1 MGPNTRPRAAPSPAQ
16 RRREARDSS
25 RRRTVVLFVAGFS
38 ATLAL
43 VLVGSTLLGDRG
55 LIRHRKLR
63 EELDAVSRLNVDLQQ
78 QNARLRVETQALRS
92 DPAYI
97 ESVARD
103 ELGWVG
109 DDEVVILFGDDE
121 GR

>member
-1 MGPNTRPRAAPSPAQ
+1 MGPNSPAE
-16 RRREARDSS
+16 RRAQAKDSS
-25 RRRTVVLFVAGFS
+25 RRRAVIVFVAGFA

-43 VLVGSTLLGDRG
+43 LLVGSTVLGDRG

-63 EELDAVSRLNVDLQQ
+63 AELDAVSRLNLDLQQ
-78 QNARLRVETQALRS
+78 QNARLRIETEALRS

-109 DDEVVILFGDDE
+109 DDEVVILFGDE
-121 GR
+121 ERH